1 MLVGKLEIKYI
12 TPGLGLPSK
21 IHVKFH
27 VNKHGFSNMAT
38 DWLAAVLPANQ
49 IPALKIFVN

>member
-1 MLVGKLEIKYI
+1 MLVGKLEIKYT
-12 TPGLGLPSK
+12 TPGLELPSK

-38 DWLAAVLPANQ
+38 AWLAVVLQAN
-49 IPALKIFVN
+49 